1 MKLKKI
7 IPFVSVMGLSLM
19 ICLSSSK
26 EIKSPDVKLTVLNSM
41 ERISQAQPLF
51 GMDQASVKAAKNEVE
66 SFQVVVGAIEKNV
79 RVTSAVISDLK
90 GKAGIIGR
98 ENVLLYREEYT
109 RVRRSSPRAQLP
121 PGLYPD
127 PLVPFINPETGKPV
141 EPFNQYRKK
150 WGEPFVSSGF
160 DMYAIPFDVWKGE
173 NQPIWVD
180 IYIPGNTAAGEYNG
194 TFTVTLGNVPE
205 QYGPNTDSVTVKT
218 VSIPVSVTVWDFKLP
233 DGPTQRNHFGTVERI
248 IPGLYGTGRN
258 SEKSLEIELRYCR
271 MMADNRINPPIPA
284 SFMPEVNPDGSLK
297 IIPERHQKLKK
308 FLEELNVTDF
318 QIPNAPFKEI
328 TTTNR
333 AKAIRYYRE
342 FYKYLTDNGWNKRAY
357 LYMLDEPNLRENYE
371 EVLALGAVAHEA
383 APEIRCL
390 VVEQTYKQDPS
401 WPDIDPAVDIWCPL
415 WAFIDSS
422 SIISKIKHGDEV
434 WSYTAL
440 SQRAPQYSPDY
451 NKVKDFDSPYWH
463 IDARLTSY
471 RVPSWINWHYNITGL
486 LYWSSV
492 QITKTVSGVM
502 DPWFLPAFSESDS
515 QFNGGGY
522 LMYPGVPCGINGPL
536 PCIRLKTLRDS
547 MEDWEYFA
555 ILEQLAGRDAV
566 NKIVSVIAPNWWA
579 SSEDPE
585 AIEAAREKIAAEIVK
600 LKKNTK

>member
-7 IPFVSVMGLSLM
+7 IPFVTVMGLPLVL
-19 ICLSSSK
+19 CLGSSK
-26 EIKSPDVKLTVLNSM
+26 EINNPEVRLTVLNSM
-41 ERISQAQPLF
+41 ERISQDQPLF
-51 GMDQASVKAAKNEVE
+51 GMDQAVVKAAKNEVE
-66 SFQVVVGAIEKNV
+66 SFQIVVGAIGKNV
-79 RVTSAVISDLK
+79 RVTSAVISDLRGNAGTI
-90 GKAGIIGR
+90 GK
-98 ENVLLYREEYT
+98 ENVMLYREEYT
-109 RVRRSSPRAQLP
+109 RVRQSSPRAQLP

-150 WGEPFVSSGF
+150 WGEPFISSGYE
-160 DMYAIPFDVWKGE
+160 MYALPFDVWKGE
-173 NQPIWVD
+173 NQPIWAD
-180 IYIPGNTAAGEYNG
+180 IYIPENTAAGEYKG

-205 QYGPNTDSVTVKT
+205 QYGPDTDSVTVKT
-218 VSIPVSVTVWDFKLP
+218 ATIPVSVTVWDFKLP
-233 DGPTQRNHFGTVERI
+233 DGPTQRNHFGTVSRI
-248 IPGLYGTGRN
+248 IPGLYGTERN
-258 SEKSLEIELRYCR
+258 SARSLEIELRYCR

-284 SFMPEVNPDGSLK
+284 GFMPEVNPDGSLN

-308 FLEELNVTDF
+308 FLEELHVTDF

-357 LYMLDEPNLRENYE
+357 LYMLDEPNLKENYE

-390 VVEQTYKQDPS
+390 VVEQTYPQDPS

-440 SQRAPQYSPDY
+440 SQRAPKYSPDY

-502 DPWFLPAFSESDS
+502 DPWFMPAFSESDS

-536 PCIRLKTLRDS
+536 PCIRLKTIRDS

-566 NKIVSVIAPNWWA
+566 NKIVSDIAPNWWA
-579 SSEDPE
+579 SSEDPA
-585 AIEAAREKIAAEIVK
+585 AIGAAREKIAAEIVR